1 MPNFYNP
8 YGPYPYSPYGNNSNN
23 QPTTQI
29 NQYAFVNGIEGA
41 KAYPVMPNQT
51 MMLMDNDNPIIFMK
65 TANSLGQTTLRYF
78 KMIEINENDLH
89 VNNNP
94 SVQYALQSDLD
105 AINKR
110 LDDLT
115 KKMEKPVKT
124 RQE

>member
-8 YGPYPYSPYGNNSNN
+8 YGPYPYSPYGNNNN

-29 NQYAFVNGIEGA
+29 NQYAFVNGVEGA

-78 KMIEINENDLH
+78 KMIEINEHDLH

-94 SVQYALQSDLD
+94 SVQYALQSDLN

>member
-8 YGPYPYSPYGNNSNN
+8 YGLYPYSPYGNNNN
-23 QPTTQI
+23 QPTTQT

>member
-8 YGPYPYSPYGNNSNN
+8 YGPYPYSPYGNNN

-29 NQYAFVNGIEGA
+29 NQYAFVNGVEGA